1 MSCARRSERPR
12 PAMNDRTASAPFT
25 SKRLGPVT
33 AAVRPM
39 SWEDRA
45 NRDDLSVVINAFCA
59 ANQLC
64 EQPRAHGVI
73 EQIRLGEPLRVLDRR
88 RNERTVGYA
97 DASNQ
102 PSPCRVL
109 SVPDRS
115 TFIGVLLSF
124 AADVSLVP

>member
-1 MSCARRSERPR
+1 
-12 PAMNDRTASAPFT
+12 
-25 SKRLGPVT
+25 V
-33 AAVRPM
+33 
-39 SWEDRA
+39 EDRA
-45 NRDDLSVVINAFCA
+45 KRDDLSVVINAFWA

-88 RNERTVGYA
+88 HDERTVGYA

-102 PSPCRVL
+102 PSLAASCLLLTV
-109 SVPDRS
+109 S

-124 AADVSLVP
+124 ADDFPLIP